1 MSQNDNTPPP
11 AQSKKTVRT
20 GFRLTRLAQKELKE
34 TLRDRRTIVT
44 LVLMPLLVYPT
55 LSLIFKTFLLSNAA
69 LFSGGEMPEIRV
81 VYSGNTSKAEADFV
95 FSNIGERIKF
105 IDNKTSERGRAPLQL
120 NDLNS
125 EDDSNSIGSSL
136 NVNGLEAE
144 ENGFPPWQ
152 LIRFQFIPGNA
163 NPSLADYVEAG
174 EADLG
179 IIFDLNDPTRK
190 RLGDFTI
197 VSRQDPFSLAAAD
210 HLAEQLEKA
219 NLADREFRLQMAGI
233 STEPVVNVG
242 RKLIGEAVEQ
252 EPSSAFPLA
261 SLVPLILVLMTITG
275 AVYPAIDLTAGERER
290 GTLETLMAA
299 PLPRVGILVAKFIAV
314 LTVAIF
320 TALLNLIGMFVTI
333 WVFQLDQQFGGGIFD
348 FRVMVQIF
356 LLLILFGAFFS
367 ALLLAVT
374 SFAKSF
380 KEAQVYLIPIIILS
394 LGPGL
399 MAMAPG
405 ISLDGIN
412 AVVPMVNILLLARD
426 VINNEVILVPSFVA
440 VISTLVYT
448 YLAICL
454 AARIFGSDSIL
465 YSGDGSLV
473 EMFQRPTRTNLVV
486 PLAATLF
493 CLVMLFPL
501 NFLSIGFL
509 GRLPAETTAELSF
522 RYVMMGVFTCLAFMI
537 LPALVAR
544 HQKTGFAGGFGLR
557 RPRVVFLLA
566 AVLLGISLWP
576 LVMTMTEGWHAAY
589 GLLFGSEKQE
599 QWHAK
604 LIETT
609 SEQVAR
615 IRMVPPLVIL
625 FAFSVIPAVCE
636 EWFFRGML
644 LRSLLK
650 WNSVWKSILIS
661 ALVFGSFHVLSNSV
675 IALDRLLP
683 STLIGVMLGYLAFK
697 SNSIWPGVILHS
709 LNNGI
714 VVFLAYYQP
723 TLSDYSWFPG
733 EDESIPV
740 AWALVGLA
748 VATTGIL
755 LTRFTASSG
764 LPGNSTNAT
773 IESGDVS

>member
-1 MSQNDNTPPP
+1 MSKNDNSNPNEQ
-11 AQSKKTVRT
+11 AKKPVRS

-55 LSLIFKTFLLSNAA
+55 LSLIFKTFLLSNAS
-69 LFSGGEMPEIRV
+69 LFSTGELPEIRV
-81 VYSGNTSKAEADFV
+81 VYSGNSSRAEADFV
-95 FSNIGERIKF
+95 FAKIGERIKF
-105 IDNKTSERGRAPLQL
+105 L
-120 NDLNS
+120 NDKTADKQEALPRP
-125 EDDSNSIGSSL
+125 DDENKG
-136 NVNGLEAE
+136 NGLPSMGSGLTGSGLEGEEAD
-144 ENGFPPWQ
+144 FPPWH
-152 LIRFQFIPGNA
+152 LMRWQFIPLNA
-163 NPSLADYVEAG
+163 SPSLADYVESG

-179 IIFDLNDPTRK
+179 IIFELNDPTRQK
-190 RLGDFTI
+190 LGDFTI
-197 VSRQDPFSLAAAD
+197 VSRQDAFSLAAAE
-210 HLAEQLEKA
+210 HLAGELEKA
-219 NLADREFRLQMAGI
+219 NLAEREFRLQMAGI
-233 STEPVVNVG
+233 SIEPAVNVA
-242 RKLIGEAVEQ
+242 RKLIGEPMEQ
-252 EPSSAFPLA
+252 SSSSAFPLA

-348 FRVMVQIF
+348 FRVMIQIF

-399 MAMAPG
+399 MAMSPG
-405 ISLDGIN
+405 ISLDGVN

-440 VISTLVYT
+440 VVSTLVYT

-465 YSGDGSLV
+465 YSGEGSLA
-473 EMFQRPTRTNLVV
+473 EMFQRPTRVNVVV

-493 CLVMLFPL
+493 CLAMLFPL

-509 GRLPAETTAELSF
+509 GRLPAETTADLSF
-522 RYVMMGVFTCLAFMI
+522 RYMMMGVFTCLAFLV
-537 LPALVAR
+537 LPALVAQ
-544 HQKTGFAGGFGLR
+544 HQNTCFAGGFGLN
-557 RPRVVFLLA
+557 RPRAVFLLA
-566 AVLLGISLWP
+566 AILLGISLWP

-589 GLLFGSEKQE
+589 GELFGSEKQE

-615 IRMVPPLVIL
+615 IRMVSPLVIL

-661 ALVFGSFHVLSNSV
+661 ALVFGSFHVISNSV

-697 SNSIWPGVILHS
+697 SDSIWPGVILHS

-714 VVFLAYYQP
+714 VIFLAYYQP
-723 TLSDYSWFPG
+723 DLMNYSWFPG
-733 EDESIPV
+733 EDDPIPFL
-740 AWALVGLA
+740 WALVGLI
-748 VATTGIL
+748 VATSGIL
-755 LTRFTASSG
+755 LTRFARRSD
-764 LPGNSTNAT
+764 LPGHSANAT
-773 IESGDVS
+773 IEPGEVL